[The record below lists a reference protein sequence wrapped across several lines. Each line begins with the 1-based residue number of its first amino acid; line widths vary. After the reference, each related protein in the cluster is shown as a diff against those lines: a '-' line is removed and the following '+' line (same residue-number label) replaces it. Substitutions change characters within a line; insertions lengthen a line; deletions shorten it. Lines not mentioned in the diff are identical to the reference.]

1 MARIFKIVIF
11 AVFSLTS
18 AAGAQPY
25 AQLLEEFHA
34 RPFVYEDKRF
44 LQAAL
49 AFEGS
54 YLGLWDGDW
63 GKNSQS
69 AMRKWTYR
77 EFNESPSNYHA
88 ALLAFSLAQR
98 MDSDGWDMR
107 YLPENRQSLIWP
119 YTTITID
126 PPSDHFL
133 NFRHSRSSLSMSYGR
148 LPQKTASS
156 IHDYTGDQ
164 HQSSSDLYTVRKT
177 NFAVTS
183 ARKADGSTLY
193 TRSDFVDG
201 AWSTIMLYAGPQ
213 DANIL
218 NAVAGSITLGRTGP
232 LAMADNRRL
241 EGSLLALARLLDEES
256 DDTGNDAVA
265 SASSPSTPPAAPP
278 AGGDS
283 TASNASSG
291 SGFVVSAA
299 GHILTNAH
307 VVEGCRRFTVDGSP
321 AMLLASSEQYD
332 LALLQSPEAA
342 SRPVATFSAAS
353 AKLNSDV
360 TAVGFPY
367 AGLLGGLNVTRGTV
381 SSLKGMGGDLVTMQI
396 SAPVQSGNSGGPL
409 LAADGE
415 VVGVVVAKLDAVKV
429 ADLMGDLPQNVNFA
443 IRGEIATLFL
453 SQNGV
458 EPKLSLDDSP
468 LSPEMLARQA
478 QGFTTFI
485 ECGP

>member
-11 AVFSLTS
+11 AVFSLSS

-34 RPFVYEDKRF
+34 RPLVYEDKRF

-98 MDSDGWDMR
+98 MESDGWDMR
-107 YLPENRQSLIWP
+107 YLPENRQSLVWP
-119 YTTITID
+119 YTTITVD

-201 AWSTIMLYAGPQ
+201 AWSTIMLYAGPK

-218 NAVAGSITLGRTGP
+218 NAVAGSITLGRTGALR
-232 LAMADNRRL
+232 LAKSGWLD
-241 EGSLLALARLLDEES
+241 GSVLALKRPPAENNNS
-256 DDTGNDAVA
+256 VA
-265 SASSPSTPPAAPP
+265 STSSPSTPPAAPP

-485 ECGP
+485 ECGH

>member
-1 MARIFKIVIF
+1 
-11 AVFSLTS
+11 
-18 AAGAQPY
+18 
-25 AQLLEEFHA
+25 
-34 RPFVYEDKRF
+34 
-44 LQAAL
+44 
-49 AFEGS
+49 
-54 YLGLWDGDW
+54 
-63 GKNSQS
+63 
-69 AMRKWTYR
+69 
-77 EFNESPSNYHA
+77 
-88 ALLAFSLAQR
+88 
-98 MDSDGWDMR
+98 
-107 YLPENRQSLIWP
+107 
-119 YTTITID
+119 
-126 PPSDHFL
+126 
-133 NFRHSRSSLSMSYGR
+133 
-148 LPQKTASS
+148 
-156 IHDYTGDQ
+156 
-164 HQSSSDLYTVRKT
+164 
-177 NFAVTS
+177 
-183 ARKADGSTLY
+183 
-193 TRSDFVDG
+193 
-201 AWSTIMLYAGPQ
+201 
-213 DANIL
+213 
-218 NAVAGSITLGRTGP
+218 
-232 LAMADNRRL
+232 MADNGRL

-265 SASSPSTPPAAPP
+265 SASSPSAPPAAPP